1 MQEMCASLYIE
12 LFNLFSYSY
21 VNLFRNLKFSSCGK
35 MFTIADSEQG
45 AYEKIFLHI
54 DWEILKS
61 GFNIQKKG
69 INFTG
74 TRSESDAEGKSC
86 PFLRWDPDQQELTI
100 SLKYLS

>member
-1 MQEMCASLYIE
+1 MQEVCASLYIE

-35 MFTIADSEQG
+35 IFTIADSEQG

-61 GFNIQKKG
+61 EFNIQKKG
-69 INFTG
+69 VNFTG
-74 TRSESDAEGKSC
+74 TRSESDVKGIFYLFA
-86 PFLRWDPDQQELTI
+86 RWKRTQVESTI
-100 SLKYLS
+100 TLK